1 MLLWKSKRFVMNLFL
16 VILSFIFA
24 ILIFWTPLDAECCRC
39 CARCNE
45 AGTCTIVQRIPGQG
59 CAATCYPAA
68 ECGTV
73 PCGNDE
79 CQVDSDCGP
88 GCRCLYDP
96 GGNYCYCS
104 SPTTPPPPPNRPPT
118 CTINGPTNITYDAQ
132 KYWDANKTPRTQ
144 NPTEHRLNLT
154 LSDPDGDAVSV
165 TNVTV
170 DRNCL
175 TSRRAG
181 NDVYVTPQGQVTG
194 VTPALTGTNSCDV
207 QVDSGQ

>member
-1 MLLWKSKRFVMNLFL
+1 MLYALHGAFTIYAQGACWFC
-16 VILSFIFA
+16 
-24 ILIFWTPLDAECCRC
+24 ECCLPRWDVC
-39 CARCNE
+39 EN
-45 AGTCTIVQRIPGQG
+45 
-59 CAATCYPAA
+59 ATSCGSYGPVSSIS
-68 ECGTV
+68 ECSRVCDQVGRKYCGEM
-73 PCGNDE
+73 PCPDDE

-96 GGNYCYCS
+96 GGNYCFCS
-104 SPTTPPPPPNRPPT
+104 GNGGGGGGGNNPPT
-118 CTINGPTNITYDAQ
+118 CTINGPTSITYDA
-132 KYWDANKTPRTQ
+132 KRYWDATKTLRTQ
-144 NPTEHRLNLT
+144 NPTEHRLSLT

-194 VTPALTGTNSCDV
+194 VTPVLTGTNSCDV
-207 QVDSGQ
+207 QVDSEQ

>member
-1 MLLWKSKRFVMNLFL
+1 M
-16 VILSFIFA
+16 
-24 ILIFWTPLDAECCRC
+24 
-39 CARCNE
+39 
-45 AGTCTIVQRIPGQG
+45 
-59 CAATCYPAA
+59 
-68 ECGTV
+68 

-96 GGNYCYCS
+96 GGNYCFCS
-104 SPTTPPPPPNRPPT
+104 GNGGGGGGNNPPT
-118 CTINGPTNITYDAQ
+118 CTINGPTNITYDA
-132 KYWDANKTPRTQ
+132 KRYWDANKTLRTQ
-144 NPTEHRLNLT
+144 NPTEHRLSLT

-194 VTPALTGTNSCDV
+194 VTPTLTGTNSCDV
-207 QVDSGQ
+207 QVGSGQWAVGGRWSMVVGRSLIRIFANPLKDTQFVYAGVEEAASPPLNSSLLMGALVFCALQRGLLTL